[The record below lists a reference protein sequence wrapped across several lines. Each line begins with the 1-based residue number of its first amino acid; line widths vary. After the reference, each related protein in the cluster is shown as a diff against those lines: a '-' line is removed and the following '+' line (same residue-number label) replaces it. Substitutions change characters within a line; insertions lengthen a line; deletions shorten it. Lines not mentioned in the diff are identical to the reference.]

1 METTLPLEAEA
12 LIPHR
17 LPIRM
22 VDRLLQVDG
31 KNGVVEAL
39 VSSESPLVCSDGRLD
54 DVVLAELMAQAYAA
68 IKGYCDKL
76 EKIPAK
82 QGFLVGIKKVERLLS
97 AQAGDRLRIKVST
110 MAELGDFSVAE
121 GEVWRD
127 DDLLAKGEIKVW
139 VQ

>member
-1 METTLPLEAEA
+1 METTLPLEAED

-68 IKGYCDKL
+68 IKSYCDKL
-76 EKIPAK
+76 EKKPAK

-97 AQAGDRLRIKVST
+97 AQAGDRLRIKVNT

-121 GEVWRD
+121 GEVWRG

>member
-1 METTLPLEAEA
+1 MEISPSLEIED

-17 LPIRM
+17 LPMRM

-39 VSSESPLVCSDGRLD
+39 VSPECPLVCSDGQLD
-54 DVVLAELMAQAYAA
+54 DVVLAELIAQAYAA

-76 EKIPAK
+76 AKIPAK
-82 QGFLVGIKKVERLLS
+82 QGFLVGIKRVERLLS
-97 AQAGDRLRIKVST
+97 AQSGDRLRVNVNT
-110 MAELGDFSVAE
+110 MAELGDFSVAA

-127 DDLLAKGEIKVW
+127 DDLLARGEIKIW

>member
-1 METTLPLEAEA
+1 
-12 LIPHR
+12 
-17 LPIRM
+17 M

-97 AQAGDRLRIKVST
+97 AQAGDRLRIKVNT

-139 VQ
+139 AQ